1 MRPQGA
7 AKAILRAPAAPA
19 RGQRDPDAH
28 RLSGAHARALHA
40 RLRASGRR
48 ALVVRENLGLA
59 AMRTVR
65 CRCIDCIECRTQS
78 RPVRTRNAVSKRVDS
93 TYVRNRRPYP
103 ARKAS
108 DPPSKRSREERARP
122 KVGPER
128 AHVDAEKEVDVGARP
143 HHAER
148 KVVRGAALPM
158 RVKTRV
164 LRGWHSRERR
174 RGRGWF
180 KVTLRVFLCAKTSEN
195 ARAPLTMSCSMVWRL
210 SRRHRG

>member
-1 MRPQGA
+1 MRLQC
-7 AKAILRAPAAPA
+7 LRAACLTHKPTRFPE
-19 RGQRDPDAH
+19 RI
-28 RLSGAHARALHA
+28 RALSTLDCTHRADA
-40 RLRASGRR
+40 RWL
-48 ALVVRENLGLA
+48 VREITGLA
-59 AMRTVR
+59 ASAQYDAVVQNS
-65 CRCIDCIECRTQS
+65 IECRTQS

-128 AHVDAEKEVDVGARP
+128 AHVDVEKEVDVGARSN
-143 HHAER
+143 HAER
-148 KVVRGAALPM
+148 KVVRGAALPT

-164 LRGWHSRERR
+164 LRGWHSQERR

-180 KVTLRVFLCAKTSEN
+180 KATLRVFLCAKTSEN